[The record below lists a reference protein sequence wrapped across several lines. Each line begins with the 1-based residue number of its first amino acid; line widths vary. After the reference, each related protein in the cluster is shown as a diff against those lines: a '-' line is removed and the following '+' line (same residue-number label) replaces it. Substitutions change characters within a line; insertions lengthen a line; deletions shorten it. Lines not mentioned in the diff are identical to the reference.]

1 MSMFAA
7 IPISASGAEAMQTW
21 IDTSAG
27 NVANM
32 NDVAAVGSKAYA
44 AQTPI
49 LTPIAGGVSPT
60 GPVPGEGVAVSRVA
74 LGTSKG
80 VVTYDPTNPLA
91 NAQGD
96 VVVPNISLADQM
108 VGMIA
113 AQESYSADT
122 SMIVKAKTAYE
133 AGLTIGS

>member
-1 MSMFAA
+1 MSLFAA
-7 IPISASGAEAMQTW
+7 LPISGSGAEAMQTW

-32 NDVAAVGSKAYA
+32 NDVAAVGSTVYA

-49 LTPIAGGVSPT
+49 LTPVGGQPSPAGPSAGKGVS
-60 GPVPGEGVAVSRVA
+60 VQRVA
-74 LGTSKG
+74 LGTSNG
-80 VVTYDPTNPLA
+80 VVTYEPTSPLA
-91 NAQGD
+91 NARGN
-96 VVVPNISLADQM
+96 VVVPNVSLADQM
-108 VGMIA
+108 VGMIS
-113 AQESYSADT
+113 AQESYSADI